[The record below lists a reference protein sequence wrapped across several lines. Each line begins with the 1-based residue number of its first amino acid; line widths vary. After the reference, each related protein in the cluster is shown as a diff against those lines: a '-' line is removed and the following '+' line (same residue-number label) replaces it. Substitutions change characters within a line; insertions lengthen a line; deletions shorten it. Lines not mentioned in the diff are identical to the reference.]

1 VCIQSELHYRISH
14 FPSCFD
20 KIIYQSN
27 LRREGFILAY
37 RTKKKSLMGGGGGG
51 DFMAAGHIVATARKQ
66 RAMNVHCDGHCWLVV
81 MATLQLN
88 RT

>member
-1 VCIQSELHYRISH
+1 MHIHLTDAYVNGCSMILFANVVCIGSELRCCIRH

-37 RTKKKSLMGGGGGG
+37 GPIKEVPHGG
-51 DFMAAGHIVATARKQ
+51 DSTAAGHI
-66 RAMNVHCDGHCWLVV
+66 
-81 MATLQLN
+81 
-88 RT
+88 